1 MNKLLILIAFVSICL
16 FGCLNAYEEVTINA
30 NGSGTYKNSVDLS
43 GLFDM
48 MQMMA
53 SMDTSGSAGLQ
64 KLSDKNIDSLIQ
76 FKSFIDTVSTLT
88 NEQKKLFER
97 ASVHIKMNQQEKS
110 FKLTMS
116 YPFSKMDDLQKLI
129 ELQQSDKLPN
139 PLKQSMGNEM
149 PSGGGGLPSI
159 DKIMKIRFKNGL
171 IERKIDQKKLE
182 ELKNNDQFKE
192 AGQMEDM
199 LQSIT
204 FSSSFRLPKAAKK
217 ISGEKLKLSEDKK
230 IVTIN
235 YSLLDVIKTPTSLE
249 YKIEY

>member
-1 MNKLLILIAFVSICL
+1 MNKLLIFIAFVSICL
-16 FGCLNAYEEVTINA
+16 FSCLNTEEEVTINA

-64 KLSDKNIDSLIQ
+64 KLSDKNIDSVIQ
-76 FKSFIDTVSTLT
+76 FKSFIDTVSSLT

-97 ASVHIKMNQQEKS
+97 ATVHIKMNQQEKA

-159 DKIMKIRFKNGL
+159 DKIMNMRFKNGL
-171 IERKIDQKKLE
+171 IERKIDREKLAD
-182 ELKNNDQFKE
+182 LKNSDQFKE

-204 FSSSFRLPKAAKK
+204 FSSSFRLPKSAKN
-217 ISGEKLKLSEDKK
+217 ITGEKLKLSEDKK
-230 IVTIN
+230 TVTIN
-235 YSLLDVIKTPTSLE
+235 YSLLDVIKTPSSLE

>member
-1 MNKLLILIAFVSICL
+1 MNRLLIIIAFVSICL
-16 FGCLNAYEEVTINA
+16 FGCLNTEEEVTINA

-48 MQMMA
+48 MEMMA

-64 KLSDKNIDSLIQ
+64 KLSDKNIDSLIE
-76 FKSFIDTVSTLT
+76 FKTFIDTVSSLT
-88 NEQKKLFER
+88 SEQKKLFEKATVR
-97 ASVHIKMNQQEKS
+97 IKMNQQEKV
-110 FKLTMS
+110 FQLTMS

-159 DKIMKIRFKNGL
+159 DKIMNMRFRNGL
-171 IERKIDQKKLE
+171 IERKIDQQKLAD
-182 ELKNNDQFKE
+182 LKNNDQFKE

-199 LQSIT
+199 LQSIS
-204 FSSSFRLPKAAKK
+204 FSSSYHLPKAAKN
-217 ISGEKLKLSEDKK
+217 ISGEKLKLSDDKK
-230 IVTIN
+230 TVTIN
-235 YSLLDVIKTPTSLE
+235 YNLLDVIKTPSSLE